1 MIYFDEDSK
10 QWIDDGEDVIDI
22 DENDTLL
29 ESLLLDKAA
38 FTLQRVGR
46 KHMSAFQLWEAWV
59 NEVF

>member
-22 DENDTLL
+22 DENDILL

-38 FTLQRVGR
+38 HTLQRVGR
-46 KHMSAFQLWEAWV
+46 RNMSAQELWHDWLINA
-59 NEVF
+59 